1 MPKPQDIFQL
11 ARQEAVRVTASPQV
25 WQSFLYTAAHNYHTT
40 YLNQLLIHA
49 QRPDAAA
56 CASMEYWNKQAN
68 RLVMRGSKSI
78 AVLQRRQGVA
88 VAKPVFAIGDTTL
101 LSQTST
107 GGPWEVTDT
116 TRPLLL
122 QGKSDDWLTA
132 LAQDGVSNDAD
143 RARRM
148 LERNVA
154 DSTLQWA
161 QPDEQMSLLQELVTQ
176 SAVYMARLRIGLPV
190 RDEDFPAFQS
200 VSQFDTYQI
209 SLCLGGY
216 VQAAAEPMLN
226 AIGRE
231 ALRLNRDSIAMP
243 HEPVHNES
251 TPTQLNSREEAVTY
265 DVHEEPRRL
274 PDSEPFPAEPAEPVP
289 EPLREAAS
297 GISGA
302 ERADALRPTDVG
314 GHATDELQ
322 SNRTSRT
329 ADGGQDPARADAGH
343 PDAGPQ
349 NGPAGLGAD
358 GQQPEEAGG
367 GSSPSDAVRNL
378 TESPAQA
385 ESEQSPSAF
394 ALPEFPPTL
403 LPQLLA
409 AETSSR
415 ADNAEYLTYYNK
427 NPLLIDRLRFVRE
440 SYKDIFTELLL
451 ADDTR
456 VGFHRQDN
464 GLLVWQGAYL
474 TRSAETLLPWRAV
487 ANALNDLIEQHELIA
502 AIDPKKLPQVEEQLS
517 FELPDGS
524 PTSAEDDRLEKDD
537 FLTPE
542 KQETVIRSA
551 LPVAEYNAP
560 QMDDGSVITDEEI
573 NLALAAG
580 SNFENSKFRIYQQF
594 TTTQGD
600 HAAFLK
606 KEYGSGGRSWDYQ
619 SGAHGWVDHG
629 PAGLKLILT
638 NEEGR
643 FERRLLWRAAAKRI
657 AYLIEMQRFLTQQEL
672 EQYPAWAA
680 EQREPASAVRDEPST
695 VPESRPI
702 CAEGSVVY
710 LEDDHRFTVERIW
723 QFDVHL
729 RDEEVPLF
737 GRAISREAFQRQLDA
752 NPRNGGMMLSDQ
764 QHEALVQA
772 QTEQAL
778 SYIEDYLK
786 DEFEITEPDFSD
798 LTRIDLGYTTTEDEK
813 HVIQVY
819 ADLEHCTVTKLVDD
833 TLYAQERYGSLDDL
847 NQAVLS
853 NLDFDSLMEI
863 DLDEVEEH
871 EPQENALP
879 TDESAA
885 QALTNYLAPYEPEVP
900 TGTKAKFAAN
910 LNAIRTLKQIEQR
923 GTPATEA
930 EQDVL
935 AGYLGWGGLADAF
948 DPNKDSWR
956 SEYKQLKD
964 LLTPEEYAAAQES
977 TLTAFYTPPAV
988 IHAMYRALTRMGCVG
1003 GNVLEPS
1010 MGVGA
1015 FFGHR
1020 SGSFDTNNAKLYGVE
1035 LDSVSGRIAQQLYQ
1049 KAKIQI
1055 CGYEKADLPDSFF
1068 DLAIGNVPF
1077 GQYQV
1082 TDRQYDKLHFQI
1094 HDYFLAKT
1102 VDKLR
1107 VGGIMAFITT
1117 SGTMDK
1123 KSESVRRYLAAR
1135 CDLIGAVRLPNNTFT
1150 AQAGTTV
1157 TSDILFLQKRGRVL
1171 EQDAPWIHVG
1181 ETANGIPLNR
1191 YFIDHPEMI
1200 CGEMQMVSGPY
1211 GQRPTCAPL
1220 ENGTSLEGQLD
1231 TALANLQAEYTLA
1244 DDRED
1249 AKTESDTLDADP
1261 GTRNFSYVVKAD
1273 TVYYRENSK
1282 MRAVKASTSALAR
1295 IKALVP
1301 LRDTCR
1307 ELIRAQLDNLPD
1319 ETIAALQ
1326 AKLTAQY
1333 DSYHDT
1339 YGLINSRGTASAFRE
1354 DSGYFLLCSLEDIDS
1369 EGHYRGKTDMFTKRT
1384 IRPAQVVGHV
1394 DTADEALVLSLTEK
1408 ARVDLAYMAQVTGKS
1423 PDEIIRDLTGV
1434 IFRDPEQDEPVYLPA
1449 DEYLSGNVRQKLAV
1463 ARLAAASDPDYQV
1476 NVKALEQVQP
1486 RDLDASEIA
1495 VRLGATWIPPKYIQD
1510 FLMELLEPPLSTR
1523 LSVKV
1528 LFASFT
1534 GEWNITNKRYG
1545 NGSIKATVTYGT
1557 NRKNAYEITEAA
1569 LNLRPVQVFDTVTD
1583 AEGNRKSVLNHAATE
1598 AAYAKQC
1605 LIKDKFEEWIFK
1617 EPQRRQAL
1625 VSLYNSKFNCI
1636 RPREYD
1642 GSNLR
1647 FPGMNPEITLRPHQR
1662 NAIAH
1667 ALYGNNVLLAH
1678 EVGAGKTFEMVA
1690 SAMEKKRLGLCNKT
1704 LIVVPNHLTEQMAS
1718 EALLLLSDLSKVEQF
1733 DQTRTGSY
1741 TLQSIL
1747 DAYINKEYDNEHPK
1761 WDFSGETQAIAK
1773 TYEVNADEMAA
1784 YNRTLTVA
1792 GDNKNGKGDGWQPTG
1807 RANEYQLAEIFSN
1820 DSGNIRVQGLSYGT
1834 YLVVETTTP
1843 HDLFQAEP
1851 FLVSIDPE
1859 QDNNPLG
1866 AMATP
1871 KDSVMKASDSYQ
1883 KFTVLDEEIEV
1894 YLKITKLD
1902 TETGKPVLLPNT
1914 AFQIYWLDDNGNYRL
1929 ENGKPKLITMTDTV
1943 NGHLTKNVDT
1953 FYTNEEGILT
1963 LPEKLPLGKYR
1974 IVETVGPDGFYNEWA
1989 DSGNYYVDFDI
2000 STDRIYK
2007 ATGDD
2012 NENGMDTLV
2021 IGEDYWND
2029 ETLGKLTIRK
2039 TGETLTG
2046 KIETNDLIDPW
2057 MTGEAD
2063 SDFAYTL
2070 RPLVGAEYTITAAED
2085 IYTQDRQLDANGSRT
2100 LWYAEGDVVAVVTTG
2115 DGSAD
2120 TAVFAPSRTKA
2131 TYDFLSVIHDGTLG
2145 KVSITLPLGSYHVEE
2160 TKPPYGYVGTTD
2172 SYDVTFSWDN
2182 QLNDVVMAK
2191 SIVKNG
2197 DSEQHFDVVRASEA
2211 SAELAEQQTL
2221 GFYNDREHARVGV
2234 YKVDAET
2241 GNYLAG
2247 AVFNLYTRDDIY
2259 DVDGSKLF
2267 SAGDLISTSP
2277 ETVADGYTYFN
2288 CDVPIRGEWY
2298 GQSDRLDATTNSGNY
2313 FIRELR
2319 APQGYYL
2326 NDAEMD
2332 VTFTYDGEVLQV
2344 LDNTCANKPTEMWV
2358 SKRDLTNDEEL
2369 PGATLIIKDA
2379 KDNIV
2384 DTWVST
2390 DTPHRVTGLHFD
2402 EEYTLTEKRPAD
2414 GYAVA
2419 DDIVFRL
2426 ERKADADGHEL
2437 DEADVYYLKDKKK
2450 LWFIP
2455 WEEWEL
2461 LDDATVIMRDD
2472 ITKVQISKVDIATG
2486 KELPGA
2492 ELVIKDKDS
2501 NTVAQWVS
2509 EDKPHYIEKLPA
2521 GDYTLTELTAP
2532 NGYQLAESIAFTVLP
2547 TGELQTVVMKD
2558 ARIPEETPHE
2568 DTPSNTPQPTPG
2580 STPAPAPAP
2589 ASAPTATPAPM
2600 PVIPQ
2605 TGDVFPFALLSAA
2618 VFGSI
2623 VGFGIF
2629 AYKRRKSKMD
2639 ESEH

>member
-11 ARQEAVRVTASPQV
+11 AQQEAVRVTASPQA

-56 CASMEYWNKQAN
+56 CASMEYWNTKAN
-68 RLVMRGSKSI
+68 RLVMRGSRCI
-78 AVLQRRQGVA
+78 TVLQRRQGVA
-88 VAKPVFAIGDTTL
+88 VTKPVFAIGDTTL
-101 LSQTST
+101 LSQTHT

-122 QGKSDDWLTA
+122 QGKSDDWLAA
-132 LAQDGVSNDAD
+132 LAQDGVSNEAD

-190 RDEDFPAFQS
+190 RDEDFPVFQS

-216 VQAAAEPMLN
+216 VQAAAEPMLD

-231 ALRLNRDSIAMP
+231 ALRLNRDSIAIS

-251 TPTQLNSREEAVTY
+251 TRTQLNSREEAVTY

-274 PDSEPFPAEPAEPVP
+274 PDSEPFPAEPAEPLP

-302 ERADALRPTDVG
+302 ERADALRPADAG
-314 GHATDELQ
+314 GHAADELQ
-322 SNRTSRT
+322 PNRTDST
-329 ADGGQDPARADAGH
+329 ADGGQDPARADADH

-349 NGPAGLGAD
+349 DEPAGLD
-358 GQQPEEAGG
+358 TSDQQPEEAGG

-394 ALPEFPPTL
+394 ALPEFPPAL

-409 AETSSR
+409 TETSSR
-415 ADNAEYLTYYNK
+415 ADNADYLTFYNK
-427 NPLLIDRLRFVRE
+427 NPLFIDRLRFVRE

-474 TRSAETLLPWRAV
+474 TRSAETLLSWRAV

-502 AIDPKKLPQVEEQLS
+502 AIDPKELPQAEEQLS

-524 PTSAEDDRLEKDD
+524 PTSAEDVRLEKDD

-542 KQETVIRSA
+542 KQENVIRSA

-573 NLALAAG
+573 NLALAVG

-619 SGAHGWVDHG
+619 NGAHGWVDHG

-680 EQREPASAVRDEPST
+680 EQRQVASVARDEPGNAPDT
-695 VPESRPI
+695 RPI

-710 LEDDHRFTVERIW
+710 LEDDHRFTVERIG

-729 RDEEVPLF
+729 RDEEVPLV
-737 GRAISREAFQRQLDA
+737 GRAISREEFQRQLDA
-752 NPRNGGMMLSDQ
+752 NPRNGGMMLSEQ
-764 QHEALVQA
+764 QHEVLVQA

-847 NQAVLS
+847 NQVVLS

-871 EPQENALP
+871 EPQENTLS

-885 QALTNYLAPYEPEVP
+885 HDPTNYLAPYEPEVP
-900 TGTKAKFAAN
+900 TGAKAKFAAN

-948 DPNKDSWR
+948 DPNKDSWH
-956 SEYKQLKD
+956 SEYEQLKD

-1020 SGSFDTNNAKLYGVE
+1020 SGSFDTNN
-1035 LDSVSGRIAQQLYQ
+1035 
-1049 KAKIQI
+1049 
-1055 CGYEKADLPDSFF
+1055 
-1068 DLAIGNVPF
+1068 
-1077 GQYQV
+1077 
-1082 TDRQYDKLHFQI
+1082 
-1094 HDYFLAKT
+1094 
-1102 VDKLR
+1102 
-1107 VGGIMAFITT
+1107 
-1117 SGTMDK
+1117 
-1123 KSESVRRYLAAR
+1123 
-1135 CDLIGAVRLPNNTFT
+1135 
-1150 AQAGTTV
+1150 
-1157 TSDILFLQKRGRVL
+1157 
-1171 EQDAPWIHVG
+1171 
-1181 ETANGIPLNR
+1181 
-1191 YFIDHPEMI
+1191 
-1200 CGEMQMVSGPY
+1200 
-1211 GQRPTCAPL
+1211 
-1220 ENGTSLEGQLD
+1220 GTSLEVQLD
-1231 TALANLQAEYTLA
+1231 AALANLRAEYTLA

-1249 AKTESDTLDADP
+1249 AQEESDTLDADP
-1261 GTRNFSYVVKAD
+1261 DTRNFSYVVKDD

-1282 MRAVKASTSALAR
+1282 MRAVKASTTALTR

-1326 AKLTAQY
+1326 AQLTAQY

-1384 IRPAQVVGHV
+1384 IRPAQVVDHV

-1408 ARVDLAYMAQVTGKS
+1408 AHVDLTYMAQVTGKS
-1423 PDEIIRDLTGV
+1423 QDEIIRDLTGV
-1434 IFRDPEQDEPVYLPA
+1434 IFRDPEMSEPVYLPA

-1463 ARLAAASDPDYQV
+1463 ARLAAASDTDYQV

-1486 RDLDASEIA
+1486 KDLDASEIA
-1495 VRLGATWIPPKYIQD
+1495 VRLGATWIPPEYIQD

-1528 LFASFT
+1528 LFAPFT

-1583 AEGNRKSVLNHAATE
+1583 AEGNKKSVLNHAATE

-1667 ALYGNNVLLAH
+1667 VLYGNNVLLAH

-1718 EALLLLSDLSKVEQF
+1718 EALLLYPNAEILVARKTDFEKANRKKFCARIATGNFDIIVIGHSQFEKIPLSDERQKMYLQKQIDDVVAQTAALKAQRAENFTIKQMERMKKQLQRKLDKLNDQSRKDDVITFEELGVDSLMVDEAHYFKNAMVTTKMTRVAGISQTESQKASDMYMKCMYMDELTGGHGIVFATGTPISNSMTEMYIMMRYLQYGLLEQEGLLNFDAWASTFGESVTAIELAPEGNGYRSKTRFAKFYNLPELMNMFKQCADIQTADMLKLPVPEITGGKPTIVKLPPSELQRQMVAALGERAEAVRNRLVAPNEDNMLRITNDGRKLALDQRLMNPLLPDDPDSKANACVERVFTIWERTKAQHSTQMIFCDLSTPRADGFDVYNDIRDKLVARGIPKDEVQFIHDADTEAKKAELFGKVRSGAVRVLMGSTQKMGAGTNVQTRLCALHHLDCPWRPADIAQRNGRMVRQGNKNKEVSIFIYITEATFDAYSYQLVENKQKFISQIMTSKSPARSCEDLDEAALSYAEVKALAAGNPMIKEKMDLDIQVARLRTLKAAYNSQHYRLEDAVTCIFLREIRGTECRIQAFEKDMQTAKDSQSYDKDGKLVFSIELDGTSYDKREDAGKALLGLVGAAVRADHPVLMGHYAGFEVTVVYVPLSKVFVAHLVGQATHTTELGSDAAGNMVRLQNVVAALPQEVSGLRNNLQQLRVQLDSAKEELQQPFLQEQELN
-1733 DQTRTGSY
+1733 DKSAR
-1741 TLQSIL
+1741 LAEL
-1747 DAYINKEYDNEHPK
+1747 DALLNVGNDAPVLEGEAEVVNE
-1761 WDFSGETQAIAK
+1761 D
-1773 TYEVNADEMAA
+1773 
-1784 YNRTLTVA
+1784 
-1792 GDNKNGKGDGWQPTG
+1792 
-1807 RANEYQLAEIFSN
+1807 
-1820 DSGNIRVQGLSYGT
+1820 
-1834 YLVVETTTP
+1834 
-1843 HDLFQAEP
+1843 
-1851 FLVSIDPE
+1851 
-1859 QDNNPLG
+1859 
-1866 AMATP
+1866 
-1871 KDSVMKASDSYQ
+1871 DSVR
-1883 KFTVLDEEIEV
+1883 TPREE
-1894 YLKITKLD
+1894 
-1902 TETGKPVLLPNT
+1902 
-1914 AFQIYWLDDNGNYRL
+1914 
-1929 ENGKPKLITMTDTV
+1929 
-1943 NGHLTKNVDT
+1943 
-1953 FYTNEEGILT
+1953 NE
-1963 LPEKLPLGKYR
+1963 
-1974 IVETVGPDGFYNEWA
+1974 
-1989 DSGNYYVDFDI
+1989 
-2000 STDRIYK
+2000 
-2007 ATGDD
+2007 
-2012 NENGMDTLV
+2012 
-2021 IGEDYWND
+2021 
-2029 ETLGKLTIRK
+2029 
-2039 TGETLTG
+2039 
-2046 KIETNDLIDPW
+2046 
-2057 MTGEAD
+2057 
-2063 SDFAYTL
+2063 
-2070 RPLVGAEYTITAAED
+2070 
-2085 IYTQDRQLDANGSRT
+2085 
-2100 LWYAEGDVVAVVTTG
+2100 
-2115 DGSAD
+2115 
-2120 TAVFAPSRTKA
+2120 
-2131 TYDFLSVIHDGTLG
+2131 
-2145 KVSITLPLGSYHVEE
+2145 
-2160 TKPPYGYVGTTD
+2160 
-2172 SYDVTFSWDN
+2172 
-2182 QLNDVVMAK
+2182 
-2191 SIVKNG
+2191 
-2197 DSEQHFDVVRASEA
+2197 
-2211 SAELAEQQTL
+2211 
-2221 GFYNDREHARVGV
+2221 
-2234 YKVDAET
+2234 
-2241 GNYLAG
+2241 
-2247 AVFNLYTRDDIY
+2247 
-2259 DVDGSKLF
+2259 
-2267 SAGDLISTSP
+2267 
-2277 ETVADGYTYFN
+2277 
-2288 CDVPIRGEWY
+2288 
-2298 GQSDRLDATTNSGNY
+2298 
-2313 FIRELR
+2313 
-2319 APQGYYL
+2319 
-2326 NDAEMD
+2326 
-2332 VTFTYDGEVLQV
+2332 
-2344 LDNTCANKPTEMWV
+2344 
-2358 SKRDLTNDEEL
+2358 
-2369 PGATLIIKDA
+2369 
-2379 KDNIV
+2379 
-2384 DTWVST
+2384 
-2390 DTPHRVTGLHFD
+2390 
-2402 EEYTLTEKRPAD
+2402 
-2414 GYAVA
+2414 
-2419 DDIVFRL
+2419 L
-2426 ERKADADGHEL
+2426 ER
-2437 DEADVYYLKDKKK
+2437 
-2450 LWFIP
+2450 
-2455 WEEWEL
+2455 
-2461 LDDATVIMRDD
+2461 
-2472 ITKVQISKVDIATG
+2472 
-2486 KELPGA
+2486 
-2492 ELVIKDKDS
+2492 
-2501 NTVAQWVS
+2501 
-2509 EDKPHYIEKLPA
+2509 
-2521 GDYTLTELTAP
+2521 
-2532 NGYQLAESIAFTVLP
+2532 
-2547 TGELQTVVMKD
+2547 
-2558 ARIPEETPHE
+2558 
-2568 DTPSNTPQPTPG
+2568 
-2580 STPAPAPAP
+2580 
-2589 ASAPTATPAPM
+2589 
-2600 PVIPQ
+2600 
-2605 TGDVFPFALLSAA
+2605 
-2618 VFGSI
+2618 
-2623 VGFGIF
+2623 
-2629 AYKRRKSKMD
+2629 
-2639 ESEH
+2639 